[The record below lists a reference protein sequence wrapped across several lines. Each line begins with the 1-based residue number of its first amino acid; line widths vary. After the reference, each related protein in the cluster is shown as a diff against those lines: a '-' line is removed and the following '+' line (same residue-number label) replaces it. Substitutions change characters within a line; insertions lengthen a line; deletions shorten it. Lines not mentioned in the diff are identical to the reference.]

1 MAVEKRNRRFFDYPD
16 YRNVRDLMVATCKRF
31 SENTAFIIK
40 EKGDESINYINIKFD
55 RLLQDIYNFGQGLF
69 NLGLKGKRIAV
80 VSKNRYEWVITY
92 FATLFG
98 GGVIVP
104 LDKGLP
110 ADELENCI
118 LRSEADAIV
127 FDNAQL
133 DLIERVK
140 ENGKSQLRNYICM
153 EKNDKYED
161 IYQLIEKGKKLREQ
175 GLNDIEDVK
184 IDENALC
191 ELTFT
196 SGTSA
201 ESKIVMLSQRNIA
214 FDVDRLNL
222 VEDFRATDVNLA
234 FLPYH
239 HALGSTSIPFI
250 LSYGAATAFPDGLR
264 YIQQNMKEYGVSVF
278 IGVPLLIEAMYKKV
292 YKEIQKKKMEKQVY
306 ALRKITNICPK
317 LKRKVFKSVIDG
329 LGGKLRLIISGAAA
343 LDQEVWEGFN
353 EMGIIIRQ
361 GYGLSECAPVVSG
374 ENVKYERK
382 NSIGLPLPDIEVAVF
397 DKNEQG
403 IGELAVKGENV
414 MLGYYKNDEA
424 NKEAFRDGYFMTGD
438 IGYVD
443 RDGFVFITGRKKS
456 VIVLKN
462 GKNIYPEE
470 IEALINKIP
479 LVKESMVYGAPK
491 DDDVLLSVKVQ
502 IDKDYVAEN
511 LRDMAE
517 EEIKKMI
524 WDNIKEINR
533 TMPTYKYVKNMITT
547 YDDFEKTTTQK
558 IKRYIEIQKIL
569 EAEKE

>member
-1 MAVEKRNRRFFDYPD
+1 
-16 YRNVRDLMVATCKRF
+16 
-31 SENTAFIIK
+31 
-40 EKGDESINYINIKFD
+40 
-55 RLLQDIYNFGQGLF
+55 
-69 NLGLKGKRIAV
+69 
-80 VSKNRYEWVITY
+80 
-92 FATLFG
+92 
-98 GGVIVP
+98 
-104 LDKGLP
+104 
-110 ADELENCI
+110 
-118 LRSEADAIV
+118 
-127 FDNAQL
+127 
-133 DLIERVK
+133 
-140 ENGKSQLRNYICM
+140 
-153 EKNDKYED
+153 
-161 IYQLIEKGKKLREQ
+161 
-175 GLNDIEDVK
+175 
-184 IDENALC
+184 
-191 ELTFT
+191 
-196 SGTSA
+196 
-201 ESKIVMLSQRNIA
+201 
-214 FDVDRLNL
+214 
-222 VEDFRATDVNLA
+222 
-234 FLPYH
+234 
-239 HALGSTSIPFI
+239 
-250 LSYGAATAFPDGLR
+250 
-264 YIQQNMKEYGVSVF
+264 
-278 IGVPLLIEAMYKKV
+278 
-292 YKEIQKKKMEKQVY
+292 MEKQVY

>member
-110 ADELENCI
+110 ADELENCK
-118 LRSEADAIV
+118 LRSESDAIV

-140 ENGKSQLRNYICM
+140 EKGKSQLRNYICM

-278 IGVPLLIEAMYKKV
+278 IGVPLLIESMYKKIV
-292 YKEIQKKKMEKQVY
+292 KEVEKQNKVK
-306 ALRKITNICPK
+306 LINRMRKVTKCTPH
-317 LKRKVFKSVIDG
+317 LKRLVFKKIINQ
-329 LGGKLRLIISGAAA
+329 LGGKLRLIINGAAA
-343 LDQEVWEGFN
+343 IDKDVARFFDDV
-353 EMGIIIRQ
+353 GIKLIQ
-361 GYGLSECAPVVSG
+361 GYGLTECAPVVIAETLEKHEYG
-374 ENVKYERK
+374 
-382 NSIGLPLPDIEVAVF
+382 SIGIPMRDMEVKIV

-403 IGELAVKGENV
+403 IGEIAVKADNV
-414 MLGYYKNDEA
+414 MIGYYEDEA
-424 NKEAFRDGYFMTGD
+424 ATKEAFRDGWFLTGD
-438 IGYVD
+438 LGYMNPK
-443 RDGFVFITGRKKS
+443 GIIFITGRKKN
-456 VIVLKN
+456 VIISKN
-462 GKNIYPEE
+462 GKNVYPEE
-470 IEALINKIP
+470 IEFLINKIP
-479 LVKESMVYGAPK
+479 EVKECMVYSMPK
-491 DDDVLLSVKVQ
+491 DDDVVLAVKIQ
-502 IDKDYVAEN
+502 YDMDYLN
-511 LRDMAE
+511 LKYPSLNY
-517 EEIKKMI
+517 EEINKKI
-524 WDNIKEINR
+524 WEDIKEINKNL
-533 TMPTYKYVKNMITT
+533 PTYKYIKHMNATEE
-547 YDDFEKTTTQK
+547 DFIKTTTAK
-558 IKRYIEIQKIL
+558 IKRYAEL
-569 EAEKE
+569 EKMNNVEKK